1 MKKETYNG
9 KCVAFGSIAGDLEF
23 GGIFVNEAAATQ
35 FIAERMA
42 DQYADY
48 FDSDEHDS
56 MTLEEY
62 IDSFFTNEGDG
73 KILNEWVDVDY
84 DNTEYSNLWQIAKI

>member
-23 GGIFVNEAAATQ
+23 GGIFDNEAAATQ

-48 FDSDEHDS
+48 FDSDEHDD

-62 IDSFFTNEGDG
+62 IDSLFTNEGDG

>member
-23 GGIFVNEAAATQ
+23 GGIFDNEAAATQ

-48 FDSDEHDS
+48 FDSDEHDG